1 MKCKIRIKTPIF
13 APISE
18 ELYLVDFKPGGIFFI
33 TEFGEEL
40 KREEFEV
47 IEEMDTILK
56 KIRTSKAFGKYTETH
71 VKIFYIHMQII
82 KNNE

>member
-18 ELYLVDFKPGGIFFI
+18 ELYLVDFKPKNEVIFI

-40 KREEFEV
+40 FREDFDIME
-47 IEEMDTILK
+47 TIQELQNK
-56 KIRTSKAFGKYTETH
+56 QIIAKTTH
-71 VKIFYIHMQII
+71 EKIFYIHMQII